1 MKITWNS
8 SVPLLFVLLIS
19 TFTACA
25 QGGKHA
31 QSATPAQT
39 PFTDYLS
46 EKPGTIH
53 KITAKDLPAPYATK
67 SAWNWARIVERP
79 KNAWPQAP
87 AGFKVELFATG
98 FNEPRKIITAPNGD
112 IFLAQPHKGEITI
125 FRGITADGKPG
136 QTATF
141 ATGLDQP
148 YGIAFY
154 PPGPNPEY
162 VYVGDTGAV
171 LRFPYHSD
179 DLKATGKPEHIADL
193 PSGGHSTRDLV
204 FSPDGKQMFVAVGSD
219 ANVDDPDTHPAEK
232 NRADILVMDPNGSN
246 QRVYAY
252 GIRNAGGGLA
262 IDPKIGELWC
272 SVNERDALGDNLV
285 PDYITHV
292 QAGGFYGWPYYYI
305 GGNPDPR
312 LPGKHP
318 ELKDKTIVPDVLL
331 QPHNASLEITFYEG
345 RQFPAEY
352 QGDIFSAQH
361 GSWNKSV
368 RTGYE
373 VIRVPRHRTGKA
385 SGEYEDFLTGFVLPN
400 GHVWGRPV
408 GVTVAPDGSL
418 LVTDDASNS
427 IWRVSY
433 TGK

>member
-1 MKITWNS
+1 M
-8 SVPLLFVLLIS
+8 
-19 TFTACA
+19 
-25 QGGKHA
+25 
-31 QSATPAQT
+31 
-39 PFTDYLS
+39 
-46 EKPGTIH
+46 
-53 KITAKDLPAPYATK
+53 
-67 SAWNWARIVERP
+67 
-79 KNAWPQAP
+79 
-87 AGFKVELFATG
+87 
-98 FNEPRKIITAPNGD
+98 
-112 IFLAQPHKGEITI
+112 
-125 FRGITADGKPG
+125 
-136 QTATF
+136 
-141 ATGLDQP
+141 
-148 YGIAFY
+148 
-154 PPGPNPEY
+154 
-162 VYVGDTGAV
+162 
-171 LRFPYHSD
+171 
-179 DLKATGKPEHIADL
+179 
-193 PSGGHSTRDLV
+193 
-204 FSPDGKQMFVAVGSD
+204 
-219 ANVDDPDTHPAEK
+219 
-232 NRADILVMDPNGSN
+232 
-246 QRVYAY
+246 
-252 GIRNAGGGLA
+252 
-262 IDPKIGELWC
+262 
-272 SVNERDALGDNLV
+272 NERDALGDNLV

-345 RQFPAEY
+345 KQFPAEY

-373 VIRVPRHRTGKA
+373 VIRVPRHQTGKA